1 MTIKRKKTIVDEP
14 TNISSEQINFT
25 TSSTRRHSS
34 AALSGSDD
42 TGVDELLNFLSDLV
56 VTVVSM
62 NANIKMA
69 TITITYHRVLHM
81 VVERSRVLLGV

>member
-42 TGVDELLNFLSDLV
+42 TGVDELLNFLSD
-56 VTVVSM
+56 
-62 NANIKMA
+62 
-69 TITITYHRVLHM
+69 HRVLHM